1 MSISRLGERTTGLGA
16 RRSGTDRM
24 SSALRT
30 EGLDWLNAG
39 AVCFNFNLRRTARA
53 VTQYYDEVLK
63 PSGIKVTQ
71 FTILMAIA
79 TQSSRRTAIHGS
91 AGLEPSVAQST
102 ITEIARLAQVDRTTL
117 TRSLKILQGDKLIEV
132 RKAQPGNKRR
142 VNITPLGI
150 QRMKEVYPYWFKAQ
164 RSLAKALS
172 PVKTRELRHLLGD
185 VKNAAEKL
193 HAV

>member
-1 MSISRLGERTTGLGA
+1 MSISRV
-16 RRSGTDRM
+16 D
-24 SSALRT
+24 
-30 EGLDWLNAG
+30 GLDWLNAG

-79 TQSSRRTAIHGS
+79 TRSNRRPAGSVEPEPTA
-91 AGLEPSVAQST
+91 AQST

-150 QRMKEVYPYWFKAQ
+150 KRMKEVYPYWFKAQ
-164 RSLAKALS
+164 RALAKALT
-172 PVKTRELRHLLGD
+172 PAKTRELRHLLGD
-185 VKNAAEKL
+185 VKTAAEEL